1 MGKKDTVA
9 IDEGDVYSWVD
20 SDVRGRVSVFCND
33 ELVKQLNEA
42 NWVRRGHDFEV
53 RFLPCSENDRVCEKR
68 VSSED
73 LLLNFLMF
81 AMSSSSLLSTSTLL
95 ELEGDKEALEEY
107 LGEKTFTLTT
117 ANLKAFVSKNKKKE
131 KEGSST
137 KIVKEGEGG
146 VGKLD
151 GSFKRKR
158 GDGSPKVVDLTATRD
173 GSAIF
178 TLEEISAT
186 YESQVVLHG
195 YREGPCNSLWS
206 SGYPFMAV
214 ADEVAQV
221 DSDVKIIHDVGKVGV
236 ARYLQVIG
244 ARLLSIGRTSELDDI
259 LEGDQVAAIK
269 KLKES
274 LEERDARAEK
284 LKTKVRGLKEKVKN
298 VESELQKVRRD
309 LESKVEEAE
318 KANAQIPEL
327 QEEVLSAF
335 TLGFDRAIA
344 QIGVL
349 SPSFDVSKLDVT
361 KIVSNGQ
368 LLDDEALSDKG
379 DGSASV
385 GKVD

>member
-1 MGKKDTVA
+1 
-9 IDEGDVYSWVD
+9 
-20 SDVRGRVSVFCND
+20 
-33 ELVKQLNEA
+33 
-42 NWVRRGHDFEV
+42 
-53 RFLPCSENDRVCEKR
+53 
-68 VSSED
+68 
-73 LLLNFLMF
+73 MF